1 MVKQSVRKKVSA
13 AKQAAT
19 EKKPAAG
26 GTQGSED
33 GAARPAE
40 LDADAAH
47 DEVSTR
53 PASVLRG
60 GPPPPPPT
68 AHRRD
73 GHSRPDVQYA

>member
-26 GTQGSED
+26 GTQGED

-68 AHRRD
+68 CAAMGTHART
-73 GHSRPDVQYA
+73 YA

>member
-26 GTQGSED
+26 GTVSGED
-33 GAARPAE
+33 GALGPAE

-68 AHRRD
+68 CAAMGTHART
-73 GHSRPDVQYA
+73 YA